1 MNKIIIKLISKL
13 RFLFSRPE
21 VDFNQLLLILETK
34 LTIDNR
40 RSRVNLQ
47 GQTVKESKFIFIKQ
61 LAFIFVLSSLMA
73 MVIIFLPTPVMSFSI
88 YSAYLM
94 VTITMILITDFSS
107 VILDTS
113 DFVIVYTRPV
123 SSRTLFL
130 SRLLH
135 TFIYL
140 IQLSLAILLP
150 AIIVT
155 AYKYGLI
162 PSVVFTV
169 LSLLLVLMTLFL
181 TNLFYLL
188 VMRFFSEEKLKNIIN
203 LVQIGIAIVLMSGYR
218 LVNNFFSFDS
228 LENVN
233 NFQIGGWHFVLPP
246 MWDGFLMDT
255 TITSK
260 FQPNT
265 CVLLV
270 LIIGIPMVS
279 LYYMT
284 SKLIN
289 GFGGRL
295 GSIDDSKKG
304 KKSVENKKDITEL
317 LSKFIFKSGA
327 SRANFEFIWKMTS
340 RDRNFKLKTFPMVA
354 YLLISMPTIFLVNK
368 DKSLNGMLEFAKSQ
382 TWMVFYMIYMTSI
395 IMNVVRQNVVFY
407 EKPLAS
413 WVFATSSI
421 RNPGELFL
429 GQLYAIAVKYLLI
442 FIIPISFIILS
453 VWGFE
458 YLDDIVFGIFIAI
471 ISQQVL
477 YLSIKYTLPFSL
489 ANEKPSGAQTIFML
503 FQMFFVGIVGY
514 LHNILSHVSYV
525 IIVGDIVAIVLLV
538 ILNKEIKKIG
548 WEKVNI

>member
-1 MNKIIIKLISKL
+1 M
-13 RFLFSRPE
+13 
-21 VDFNQLLLILETK
+21 
-34 LTIDNR
+34 
-40 RSRVNLQ
+40 NLQ

-246 MWDGFLMDT
+246 MWVGFLMDT

-265 CVLLV
+265 WVLLV

>member
-1 MNKIIIKLISKL
+1 MNKVIIKLIGKL
-13 RFLFSRPE
+13 RFLFSRPD
-21 VDFNQLLLILETK
+21 VDFDQLLLILETK

-47 GQTVKESKFIFIKQ
+47 GQAVKESKYIFIKQ

-73 MVIIFLPTPVMSFSI
+73 MFIIFLPTPVMSFSI

-107 VILDTS
+107 VIMDTS

-130 SRLLH
+130 SRLIH

-140 IQLSLAILLP
+140 LQLSLAILLP

-155 AYKYGLI
+155 AYKYGFI
-162 PSVVFTV
+162 TAVVFTI
-169 LSLLLVLMTLFL
+169 LSLFLVLMTLFL

-218 LVNNFFSFDS
+218 LVMNFFSFDS
-228 LENVN
+228 LENIDN
-233 NFQIGGWHFVLPP
+233 LQIGGWHFVLPP
-246 MWDGFLMDT
+246 MWVGFLMDT

-260 FQPNT
+260 FQSNT
-265 CVLLV
+265 WVLLV
-270 LIIGIPMVS
+270 LIIGIPLVS

-304 KKSVENKKDITEL
+304 KKSVENKKDISEL

-368 DKSLNGMLEFAKSQ
+368 DKSLNGMLELAQSQ

-429 GQLYAIAVKYLLI
+429 GQLYAIAVKYLMI
-442 FIIPISFIILS
+442 FFIPISFIILS

-458 YLDDIVFGIFIAI
+458 YLDDIFFGIFIAI

-503 FQMFFVGIVGY
+503 LQMFFVGIVGY
-514 LHNILSHVSYV
+514 LHNIISHVSYV
-525 IIVGDIVAIVLLV
+525 ILIGDIMAIVLLV